1 MQQGTQ
7 QHAPFHTR
15 GYMDHPQKPSMIT
28 GKSDRRSAGAL
39 EELEKLDTQ
48 RNLLEAR
55 ISNSSEAPATR
66 MARATR
72 DERRSVLRCAEVVV
86 ATLSAAGG
94 DLPALLASGGRGAA
108 RDSVLRFDAVIIDE
122 AAQAIEPATLI
133 PMHLL
138 DPVKVSSPAMC
149 LCWLSRDLLRGGHCA
164 ELGIPNLWFRLVCV
178 RAGVE
183 FHNVLCILLCCSC
196 GRHRPNLSWQ
206 ISFP

>member
-1 MQQGTQ
+1 
-7 QHAPFHTR
+7 
-15 GYMDHPQKPSMIT
+15 
-28 GKSDRRSAGAL
+28 
-39 EELEKLDTQ
+39 
-48 RNLLEAR
+48 
-55 ISNSSEAPATR
+55 

-149 LCWLSRDLLRGGHCA
+149 LSWLRRCYEVGTAQNSGSQSRGFAWGMC
-164 ELGIPNLWFRLVCV
+164 ELILSCTMSYVTS
-178 RAGVE
+178 GVAAA
-183 FHNVLCILLCCSC
+183 VAIVSM
-196 GRHRPNLSWQ
+196 
-206 ISFP
+206 